1 MRLGVDD
8 RTTLRRLAGLVGLE
22 ATSTI
27 QLKDVPD
34 VRSPP
39 FLLCALFCRRNESRE
54 QAGPSE
60 IEWGKKWTELIPAQI
75 PLVFIYRFR
84 AW

>member
-1 MRLGVDD
+1 MI

-34 VRSPP
+34 VR
-39 FLLCALFCRRNESRE
+39 LLSLFRCRQHE
-54 QAGPSE
+54 QGE
-60 IEWGKKWTELIPAQI
+60 
-75 PLVFIYRFR
+75 VVR
-84 AW
+84 ANVRVG

>member
-1 MRLGVDD
+1 MGVDD

-27 QLKDVPD
+27 QLEDVPD
-34 VRSPP
+34 VSPLP
-39 FLLCALFCRRNESRE
+39 FLLCALLCRTHQSRE

-60 IEWGKKWTELIPAQI
+60 IEWG
-75 PLVFIYRFR
+75 RSD
-84 AW
+84 